1 MAKPD
6 KVENKIENK
15 DQKVEKSSKKVNK
28 SSYSKKK
35 KTKKNILNGIAYVQ
49 STFNNTIISIADT
62 NGNVVS
68 WASAG
73 QKGFKGSRKSTP
85 YAAQV
90 AADSAAA
97 KALEYG
103 MKTLSVEV
111 KGPGSGRETALRA
124 LQARGFKILSIKDTT
139 PMPHNGTRP
148 PIKPSKLDVKIS
160 EDLTKATIVAEPLEK
175 GYGLT
180 LGNSLRRILLSSIR
194 GAAVNSIQIDGVL
207 HEFTSIKGVREDVT
221 DIVLNVKS
229 LALKSLSEGTKKLV
243 LDAKG
248 PGEIK
253 ASDIT
258 PTADVE
264 ILNPDL
270 VICNLD
276 EKTNFHMEMNIN
288 TGKGYVPAELNKP
301 EEPPLG
307 LIAIDSL
314 YSPVKKVSY
323 SVSTAREGK
332 ALDYDKLTMI
342 VETNGSISAEDAV
355 AYSARIFQDQLK
367 MFVNF
372 DEPVEAPIKE
382 VSSEPEFNKNL
393 LRKVDELELSVRSMN
408 CLKNDNIIYIGD
420 LVQKSEGEMLRTPNF
435 GRKSLNEI
443 KEVLTAMSLYLGMEI
458 PNWPPDNIA
467 EMSKKLEEA
476 I

>member
-1 MAKPD
+1 M
-6 KVENKIENK
+6 
-15 DQKVEKSSKKVNK
+15 
-28 SSYSKKK
+28 
-35 KTKKNILNGIAYVQ
+35 
-49 STFNNTIISIADT
+49 
-62 NGNVVS
+62 
-68 WASAG
+68 
-73 QKGFKGSRKSTP
+73 
-85 YAAQV
+85 
-90 AADSAAA
+90 
-97 KALEYG
+97 
-103 MKTLSVEV
+103 
-111 KGPGSGRETALRA
+111 ETANVNLKNWKS
-124 LQARGFKILSIKDTT
+124 L
-139 PMPHNGTRP
+139 
-148 PIKPSKLDVKIS
+148 IKPGKLDINLNDDKS
-160 EDLTKATIVAEPLEK
+160 YAKIVAEPLEK

-194 GAAVNSIQIDGVL
+194 GTAVTAIQIDGVL

-229 LALKSLSEGTKKLV
+229 LALKSTSEGSKKLV

-248 PGEIK
+248 PGVIK

-258 PTADVE
+258 KINEVE

-276 EKTNFHMEMNIN
+276 EKTNFHMELMVS
-288 TGKGYVPAELNKP
+288 TGKGYVQAPKNKS
-301 EEPPLG
+301 EDSPLG
-307 LIAIDSL
+307 LISIDSL
-314 YSPVKKVSY
+314 FSPVKKVSF
-323 SVSTAREGK
+323 SVENTRAGS
-332 ALDYDKLTMI
+332 ALDYDKLVMT
-342 VETNGSISAEDAV
+342 VETNGTIAAEDAI
-355 AYSARIFQDQLK
+355 AYSARIFQDQLS

-372 DEPVEAPIKE
+372 EDPKEIIKE
-382 VSSEPEFNKNL
+382 VKSTEPEFNRNL
-393 LRKVDELELSVRSMN
+393 LKRVEELELSVRSMN

-443 KEVLTAMSLYLGMEI
+443 KEVLTGMSLYLGMEI

>member
-1 MAKPD
+1 M
-6 KVENKIENK
+6 ENTEVNIKNW
-15 DQKVEKSSKKVNK
+15 KS
-28 SSYSKKK
+28 
-35 KTKKNILNGIAYVQ
+35 L
-49 STFNNTIISIADT
+49 
-62 NGNVVS
+62 
-68 WASAG
+68 
-73 QKGFKGSRKSTP
+73 
-85 YAAQV
+85 
-90 AADSAAA
+90 
-97 KALEYG
+97 
-103 MKTLSVEV
+103 
-111 KGPGSGRETALRA
+111 
-124 LQARGFKILSIKDTT
+124 
-139 PMPHNGTRP
+139 
-148 PIKPSKLDVKIS
+148 IKPGKLDVNLSDDKSYARVI
-160 EDLTKATIVAEPLEK
+160 AEPLEK

-194 GAAVNSIQIDGVL
+194 GTAVTAIQIDGVL

-229 LALKSLSEGTKKLV
+229 LALKSNSEGPKKLI
-243 LDAKG
+243 LDVKG
-248 PGEIK
+248 PGVIK
-253 ASDIT
+253 ASNIT
-258 PTADVE
+258 QVNEIE

-276 EKTNFHMEMNIN
+276 ENTHFHMEMTVGN
-288 TGKGYVPAELNKP
+288 GKGYVSADFNKP

-307 LIAIDSL
+307 LIPIDSL
-314 YSPVKKVSY
+314 FSPVKKVSY

-332 ALDYDKLTMI
+332 ALDYDKLTME
-342 VETNGSISAEDAV
+342 VETNGSISAEDAL
-355 AYSARIFQDQLK
+355 AYSARIFQDQLS

-372 DEPVEAPIKE
+372 DEPQE
-382 VSSEPEFNKNL
+382 VTITETPKEPEFNRNL

-443 KEVLTAMSLYLGMEI
+443 KEVLTGMSLYLGMEI

-467 EMSKKLEEA
+467 EMSKKLEES

>member
-1 MAKPD
+1 M
-6 KVENKIENK
+6 ENLEVNNK
-15 DQKVEKSSKKVNK
+15 N
-28 SSYSKKK
+28 
-35 KTKKNILNGIAYVQ
+35 
-49 STFNNTIISIADT
+49 
-62 NGNVVS
+62 
-68 WASAG
+68 W
-73 QKGFKGSRKSTP
+73 
-85 YAAQV
+85 
-90 AADSAAA
+90 
-97 KALEYG
+97 KAL
-103 MKTLSVEV
+103 
-111 KGPGSGRETALRA
+111 
-124 LQARGFKILSIKDTT
+124 
-139 PMPHNGTRP
+139 
-148 PIKPSKLDVKIS
+148 IKPSKLDIKLS
-160 EDLTKATIVAEPLEK
+160 EDKSYAKIIAEPLEK

-194 GAAVNSIQIDGVL
+194 GTAVTSIQIDGVL
-207 HEFTSIKGVREDVT
+207 HEFTSIKGIREDVT

-229 LALKSLSEGTKKLV
+229 LALKSSAQGNKKLI

-253 ASDIT
+253 ASNIT
-258 PTADVE
+258 PLADVE

-276 EKTNFHMEMNIN
+276 EKTNFHMEMNVSS
-288 TGKGYVPAELNKP
+288 GKGYVPAVLNKP

-307 LIAIDSL
+307 LIPIDSL
-314 YSPVKKVSY
+314 FSPVKKVSY
-323 SVSTAREGK
+323 SISTAREGK
-332 ALDYDKLTMI
+332 ALDYDKLTME

-355 AYSARIFQDQLK
+355 AYSARIFQDQLG

-372 DEPVEAPIKE
+372 EEPAE
-382 VSSEPEFNKNL
+382 VVVREKPAEPEFNKNL

-443 KEVLTAMSLYLGMEI
+443 KEVLTGMSLYLGMEI
-458 PNWPPDNIA
+458 PNWPPENIV
-467 EMSKKLEEA
+467 ELSKKLEEA